1 MKWPLVK
8 SKFYINKLFSQQL
21 SHLLIDSI
29 WKEPILTV
37 PGIWPLC
44 YSWIGYLQA
53 NGPPW
58 VLLSFYVDHD
68 FSCRQSEAANNSNL
82 KSYWLLPDTDTKEY
96 AKPLQIDNLVFD
108 QANRRVLN
116 DLKQGDQITV
126 LLDKKQNVI
135 SMEYQGR
142 YVLTYEDYAAEHENN
157 NTVGVIVTLILSCAS
172 WGLIIFLIVH
182 YIKTGRVSDV
192 LPRRF

>member
-8 SKFYINKLFSQQL
+8 SKFYINKLFSRQL

-29 WKEPILTV
+29 WKEPDLTV

-68 FSCRQSEAANNSNL
+68 FSCQQSEAANNSNL
-82 KSYWLLPDTDTKEY
+82 KSYWLLPDTVNRFTSYFFESRN
-96 AKPLQIDNLVFD
+96 LQFTAYFCLFAHLIMGRWLSR
-108 QANRRVLN
+108 ACREAVLN
-116 DLKQGDQITV
+116 TLDRQMNMMYLYTV
-126 LLDKKQNVI
+126 F
-135 SMEYQGR
+135 
-142 YVLTYEDYAAEHENN
+142 
-157 NTVGVIVTLILSCAS
+157 TLILSVIIPHTKHANSLAIAATATFLALPC
-172 WGLIIFLIVH
+172 LINL
-182 YIKTGRVSDV
+182 
-192 LPRRF
+192 

>member
-1 MKWPLVK
+1 MKSEK
-8 SKFYINKLFSQQL
+8 IM
-21 SHLLIDSI
+21 LI
-29 WKEPILTV
+29 V
-37 PGIWPLC
+37 VC
-44 YSWIGYLQA
+44 
-53 NGPPW
+53 
-58 VLLSFYVDHD
+58 VLLALFGILFGMGFVSTTTASYSKDQYTEQTCTFLTYEYEVWERKGADWESYEIYV
-68 FSCRQSEAANNSNL
+68 Q
-82 KSYWLLPDTDTKEY
+82 EY

-108 QANRRVLN
+108 QVNRHVLN

-157 NTVGVIVTLILSCAS
+157 NTVGVIVTLILSCAC
-172 WGLIIFLIVH
+172 WGVIIFLIVH

>member
-82 KSYWLLPDTDTKEY
+82 KSYWLLPDTVNCLLVTFLQKSAVY
-96 AKPLQIDNLVFD
+96 CLFLLNYPLHHGQVAVKSLPPWRCHTSS
-108 QANRRVLN
+108 ACLHSW
-116 DLKQGDQITV
+116 LA
-126 LLDKKQNVI
+126 
-135 SMEYQGR
+135 
-142 YVLTYEDYAAEHENN
+142 YEH
-157 NTVGVIVTLILSCAS
+157 
-172 WGLIIFLIVH
+172 
-182 YIKTGRVSDV
+182 DV
-192 LPRRF
+192 LPIPTADWYCLSSSPTQNTPVPLLLLQPLRFLLCHAL